1 MLTESQILNIDN
13 LLNEAINVLL
23 ESDLDKPS
31 PTYEWDIVKDKVKD
45 STKSIKTSEQAKKYL
60 DTLILKAKK
69 LPKKLKLKILKYAF
83 ASLVGIL
90 SYAEIHDYASKN
102 VDEIN
107 GEVSTLDL
115 GINLNS
121 DNEKQIEKDV
131 DSDIKK
137 EKIENVFY
145 NEIPNDV
152 SDSFMD
158 FIKIEEGAIKEKGE
172 PVLQAYDLG
181 DGMITVGWGHA
192 EKKSNSQFKVGEKI
206 TRTKA
211 EELLLNDLTNAKNAV
226 NSVFEDWEADSIPF
240 YVDQDM
246 YDAMVSMAFNMGR
259 GGFRSTNFIQ
269 LVKKGM
275 YEEARD
281 KILSTRI
288 SYPGHVKRRKK
299 ESEMFG
305 KSLEFNPL
313 MLRYKKTKNIISE
326 NHKKRLKKLAGL
338 L

>member
-1 MLTESQILNIDN
+1 MLSESQILSIDI
-13 LLNEAINVLL
+13 LLNEAINTLL
-23 ESDLDKPS
+23 ESSSDKPS
-31 PTYEWDIVKDKVKD
+31 PTYEWDIVKEKLES
-45 STKSIKTSEQAKKYL
+45 STKSIKTSEQAKNYL
-60 DTLILKAKK
+60 DTLILKGKK
-69 LPKKLKLKILKYAF
+69 LPKKLKLKLLKYAF

-90 SYAEIHDYASKN
+90 SYAEMHDYASKN

-107 GEVSTLDL
+107 GEVSTIDL
-115 GINLNS
+115 GMNLNT
-121 DNEKQIEKDV
+121 DNEEQFEKKIDNDV
-131 DSDIKK
+131 DK
-137 EKIENVFY
+137 EEVENVFY
-145 NEIPNDV
+145 SEIPNDV
-152 SDSFMD
+152 SDSLMD

-206 TRTKA
+206 TRKKA
-211 EELLLNDLTNAKNAV
+211 EELLLNDLASAKNAV
-226 NSVFEDWEADSIPF
+226 NSVFEDWEADRIPF

-259 GGFRSTNFIQ
+259 GGFRSTDFIQ
-269 LVKKGM
+269 MVKKGM
-275 YEEARD
+275 YKEAGD
-281 KILSTRI
+281 KILSTRV
-288 SYPGHVKRRKK
+288 SYPGHVKRRQK
-299 ESEMFG
+299 ESDMFV

-313 MLRYKKTKNIISE
+313 ILKNKKSQDIISE